1 MSRRALQIAPIA
13 LAIAAS
19 FIAQQA
25 RADHSPALDR
35 VSIWL
40 GGYRADIEGYASIR
54 NESNNLDTG
63 EQKILSGKDTL
74 QRARLD
80 WLLFDSQGFSV
91 DYFRVHGDRTRSVGG
106 SFDFN
111 GTTYDASA
119 SVSAD
124 AQIDIGNFSYR
135 WWFGGG
141 DTVFGLGLG
150 AAYYRLDASLRA
162 QANVLGATYEQL
174 GSYNKSAWAPLVT
187 LGWRTRISDDFR
199 IYADVS
205 GSKKNGSDLSGHIV
219 NAAAGV
225 EWFPFSN
232 IGVGAEYGVT
242 RIHLSQRDGNDEARL
257 KLKLNGPALYLRAR
271 F

>member
-80 WLLFDSQGFSV
+80 WLLFDSQ
-91 DYFRVHGDRTRSVGG
+91 
-106 SFDFN
+106 
-111 GTTYDASA
+111 
-119 SVSAD
+119 
-124 AQIDIGNFSYR
+124 
-135 WWFGGG
+135 
-141 DTVFGLGLG
+141 
-150 AAYYRLDASLRA
+150 
-162 QANVLGATYEQL
+162 
-174 GSYNKSAWAPLVT
+174 
-187 LGWRTRISDDFR
+187 
-199 IYADVS
+199 
-205 GSKKNGSDLSGHIV
+205 
-219 NAAAGV
+219 
-225 EWFPFSN
+225 
-232 IGVGAEYGVT
+232 
-242 RIHLSQRDGNDEARL
+242 
-257 KLKLNGPALYLRAR
+257 
-271 F
+271 